1 MIKVLIE
8 RQLLDGLEE
17 EYKLASRALLQG
29 CMEMPG
35 YVSGES
41 LRDIKRSNHRLIITL
56 WQNEQCWRDWEKSV
70 KRQQLLAG
78 ICGLLATDE
87 KVTLLAPV

>member
-8 RQLLDGLEE
+8 RELLEGLEE

-41 LRDIKRSNHRLIITL
+41 LQDIKRPNHRLIITL
-56 WQNEQCWRDWEKSV
+56 WQNEQCWKAWEKSEQ
-70 KRQQLLAG
+70 RQRLLAG

-87 KVTLLAPV
+87 KVMLLAPI